1 MSDFIIQIGEMLAP
15 EQVAERLR
23 DRPGMKDRPVI
34 VRRFSWGTA
43 VIQPPPCQGYQ
54 PFEEN
59 GILLACTG
67 RPRII
72 GVSHEES
79 GDNGFCRELAQAIE
93 HCPVTELPPSITG
106 MFALAILHSDGF
118 RIATDMLGSQ
128 PIYKAESGTNG
139 KLCIGTNADIVTEIV
154 GHRNEIDLVSIGE
167 FLVYDQISF
176 PFTTYQRTREMDPAA
191 VHQWHFGDGSCL
203 ASSHVYWQPSEPK
216 IWPRRNDI
224 ADELES
230 ALRLAAEEISR
241 GTHKLAIPLSGGRDS
256 RTVLALMRATGIEAA
271 LTYCTRENRET
282 DVATQVAKLAGV
294 RHLLV
299 RREPH
304 FYGKVLE
311 RTMALIG
318 SEVRG
323 EAHGFAVFDA
333 QLAKQFDVIVGG
345 YLSDTLLKD
354 HFMPLAQREQ
364 LRKKT
369 FRERMTS
376 LFRAQNTRPM
386 PGTRWAASRDM
397 LCPEIRDQVESR
409 RRERLAQIARIR
421 PESAEEWQGFWPI
434 SRQHDVGSA
443 WANNRLFCADELFYF
458 RQVLEVAT
466 RMSPEDRYSGT
477 VAHLTFNRLC
487 GPLNSMINAN
497 TGVAAS
503 ADNGEEGKF
512 FKKLRRTGRLDEFR
526 SLPASN
532 APWNDVQHSW
542 ADPVKLLL
550 HSPDWQR
557 YRENISRSNANDV
570 LRSILSTESCD
581 MLTRYEP
588 GGDPRASM
596 ALIQAGMHIMGSLAT
611 PS

>member
-1 MSDFIIQIGEMLAP
+1 
-15 EQVAERLR
+15 
-23 DRPGMKDRPVI
+23 MKDRPVI

-43 VIQPPPCQGYQ
+43 VIQSPPGQGYQ

-59 GILLACTG
+59 GKLFACTG
-67 RPRII
+67 RPRMI
-72 GVSHEES
+72 GISHEES
-79 GDNGFCRELAQAIE
+79 GDNGFCRELAQALE
-93 HCPVTELPPSITG
+93 HCPVTELPQSITG

-118 RIATDMLGSQ
+118 RVATDMLGSQ
-128 PIYKAESGTNG
+128 PVYKAESGTKD
-139 KLCIGTNADIVTEIV
+139 KLCIGTNADIVTDIV
-154 GHRNEIDLVSIGE
+154 GHRHEMDLVSIGE

-191 VHQWHFGDGSCL
+191 VHQWHFKEGVCL
-203 ASSHVYWQPSEPK
+203 ASSHVYWQPSEPN

-241 GTHKLAIPLSGGRDS
+241 GTHKLAITLSGGRDS

-333 QLAKQFDVIVGG
+333 QLAEQFDVIVGG

-364 LRKKT
+364 LRRKT
-369 FRERMTS
+369 FRERMAS
-376 LFRAQNTRPM
+376 VFRSKKTRPM
-386 PGTRWAASRDM
+386 PSTRWAASRDM

-466 RMSPEDRYSGT
+466 RLSPADRYSGT
-477 VAHLTFNRLC
+477 VAHLTFNRVC

-557 YRENISRSNANDV
+557 YRENIFRTKADDI
-570 LRSILSTESCD
+570 LRSILSTESSG

-588 GGDPRASM
+588 GGDPRAAM
-596 ALIQAGMHIMGSLAT
+596 ALVQSGLHIMNSLPA